1 MVRKTTPVRPQSRK
15 NVVVPRGI
23 RNCNPLN
30 IRIGNTW
37 MGERPNPDDT
47 EFEQFVNMECGIRA
61 GFLILR
67 RYIKRYKLNTIRLI
81 VSRWAPSNENAT
93 ESYIQSVSTQMK
105 LEADT
110 EIKYEDSD
118 TMCKLVSAMI
128 KVECGQL
135 VDMAKI
141 QKGYALA

>member
-1 MVRKTTPVRPQSRK
+1 MVRKITPVRQQSRR

-61 GFLILR
+61 GCCILR
-67 RYIKRYKLNTIRLI
+67 RYIKRYHLNTIRLI
-81 VSRWAPSNENAT
+81 ISRWAPSNENAT
-93 ESYIQSVSTQMK
+93 ENYIQSVSSSMN
-105 LEADT
+105 LDADM
-110 EIKYEDSD
+110 EIHYEDKES
-118 TMCKLVSAMI
+118 MCKLVSAMI

-135 VDMAKI
+135 VDMDKI
-141 QKGYALA
+141 IKGYDLA